1 MAATIGGNYGTLH
14 RAIVRSI
21 TATGVTVEIPLLAP
35 NASWG
40 PIPTAVPNLAVGEAV
55 ICAQIS
61 TSRDTLVVLGRVPG
75 RASTVGEIPTLS
87 ATIAALQATDAA
99 AATSAAA
106 LTARVTTAE
115 GNITAHGTRL
125 TTDEA
130 NITTNTTAIAAHG
143 TRLTTDEAN
152 ITTNTTGLATA
163 NTAIT
168 ANGTAITAHGVRL
181 TALEDLTAVGKS
193 RTVYQKNDH
202 GGTTYTNSTD
212 LVLPVVASGV
222 YLMESQLIYDTTT
235 VPQIKIKFL
244 LPTGSPTLRISPWFS
259 GDPAGNAAIWHDVFD
274 GVEFFPGAKSSS
286 GGYMSCRPGVMFT
299 VGTTAGN
306 LNIQFAQNTA
316 DVAFAVLKVASW
328 MRLTRML

>member
-1 MAATIGGNYGTLH
+1 VAATVGGNYGTLH
-14 RAIVRSI
+14 RAIVRSV

-75 RASTVGEIPTLS
+75 RAPAVGEIPTLS

-106 LTARVTTAE
+106 LTARVTAAE
-115 GNITAHGTRL
+115 GNITANGT
-125 TTDEA
+125 A
-130 NITTNTTAIAAHG
+130 IATNTAAIAAHG
-143 TRLTTDEAN
+143 TRLTTDESN

-193 RTVYQKNDH
+193 RAVYQKNDQSQNNAN

-212 LVLPVVASGV
+212 LVLPVVANGV

-244 LPTGSPTLRISPWFS
+244 LPTGSPALRIAPWFS
-259 GDPAGNAAIWHDVFD
+259 GDAAGNAAIWHDVFD

-286 GGYMSCRPGVMFT
+286 GGFMSCRPGVMFT

-306 LNIQFAQNTA
+306 LNVQFAQNTA
-316 DVAFAVLKVASW
+316 DVTSAVLKVASW

>member
-1 MAATIGGNYGTLH
+1 MVATVGGNYGTLH
-14 RAIVRSI
+14 RAIVRSV

-75 RASTVGEIPTLS
+75 RAPAVGEIPTLS

-106 LTARVTTAE
+106 LTARVTAAE
-115 GNITAHGTRL
+115 GNITANGT
-125 TTDEA
+125 A
-130 NITTNTTAIAAHG
+130 IATNTAAIAAHG
-143 TRLTTDEAN
+143 TRLTTDESN

-193 RTVYQKNDH
+193 RAVYQKNDQSQNNAN

-212 LVLPVVASGV
+212 LVLPVVANGV

-244 LPTGSPTLRISPWFS
+244 LPTGSPALRIAPWFS

-286 GGYMSCRPGVMFT
+286 GGFMSCRPGVMFT

-306 LNIQFAQNTA
+306 LNVQFAQNTA
-316 DVAFAVLKVASW
+316 DVTSAVLKVASW